1 VYPAA
6 VVRNTGH
13 KALAQAFLDYLQTAE
28 VAAIFEKYGF
38 SVVK

>member
-6 VVRNTGH
+6 VLRNTGH
-13 KALAQAFLDYLQTAE
+13 EAIAQAFLEYLQTAE